1 MKKLFSA
8 VTSLV
13 MAATFVSS
21 AFTSSIVVSAAG
33 SVPAVQPNVSMGGVK
48 DITANKNI
56 SRSEYSKIVDNSD
69 IVFDFTNPDSEDGY
83 WRVDPEYGDV
93 TVSPRLDTHGQLI
106 TGIQMFLDLEGDFT
120 VEIDK
125 KSPALQN
132 VAVQPNKAMKGVT
145 LTCAVGPDSTGIPAT
160 PDTPVFNF
168 FFTPDANLKDGLYKI
183 SISENELEV
192 LDADRTRTD
201 ISVIPGYIAIGDVAS
216 SNSSSTTTTNTT
228 TTKATT
234 TTITT
239 KLTPTP
245 ESSSADNN
253 TTTTTTT
260 TVASSQA
267 DTTTTTTTAPPAPA
281 SGSASWVI
289 PEVHAKKGETV
300 KLDVVV
306 SGDSDLAVAGAQF
319 LLKASDSVGQPKA
332 TGGNAYSASS
342 SLASNKNEIAFGHGQ
357 GAGSTAKNNE
367 VIVSVE
373 YTIPE
378 NITAGKYP
386 VTWSDLFVSDTNGQ
400 DITDKIKAVDG
411 AIIIDETYDGEIA
424 WDIPEVV
431 AKPGEKVTMDV
442 LVIDDGNSAI
452 PVAGAQFKINADK
465 AEFVSVDGSEAYDSA
480 VKNNK
485 ETNEFAFGQGQG
497 KGTAAKNGAKVI
509 TLTYTA
515 PTTPGVYPV
524 TWSEEFI
531 SDTNGQDITDKI
543 TLLPGSI
550 TVAAQGDITWD
561 IPEVT
566 AKPGEKVTMDVLVI
580 DEAGSAL
587 PVAGAQFKITADTA
601 EFVSVDGSEAY
612 DSAVKNNKETNEFA
626 FGQGQGKGTAAK
638 NGAKVI
644 TLTYTAPTTPGTYPV
659 TWSEAFISDTNGLD
673 ITDQITLLPGSITV

>member
-1 MKKLFSA
+1 MKKLLSA

-48 DITANKNI
+48 DITANKNT
-56 SRSEYSKIVDNSD
+56 SLPDNSQIVENSD
-69 IVFDFTNPDSEDGY
+69 IVFDFTNPDAEDGY
-83 WRVDPEYGDV
+83 WRVNDKNVVDV
-93 TVSPRLDTHGQLI
+93 TVRLDTHSTKI
-106 TGIQMFLDLEGDFT
+106 TAVSAYLALEGGFAGKFS
-120 VEIDK
+120 K
-125 KSPALQN
+125 KSSTLNAVVKPNDADLAFSILCQGEDSHGTASN
-132 VAVQPNKAMKGVT
+132 PDNPSVVTIRLDPTGVA
-145 LTCAVGPDSTGIPAT
+145 
-160 PDTPVFNF
+160 
-168 FFTPDANLKDGLYKI
+168 DGLYKI
-183 SISENELEV
+183 G
-192 LDADRTRTD
+192 LDPTKKLSVCDDANPANNLP
-201 ISVIPGYIAIGDVAS
+201 ISVIPGYVAIGDVTPPQ
-216 SNSSSTTTTNTT
+216 SSTTTSSATTTTAKSTTTT
-228 TTKATT
+228 TTKA
-234 TTITT
+234 
-239 KLTPTP
+239 
-245 ESSSADNN
+245 SDGSSA
-253 TTTTTTT
+253 TTSKATTT
-260 TVASSQA
+260 TVVTQAS
-267 DTTTTTTTAPPAPA
+267 TTTTTTTAPPAPV

-319 LLKASDSVGQPKA
+319 LLKASDSIGQPKA
-332 TGGNAYSASS
+332 TGGNAYNASS
-342 SLASNKNEIAFGHGQ
+342 SLVSNKNEIAFGRTKGD
-357 GAGSTAKNNE
+357 GSTAKNNE

-411 AIIIDETYDGEIA
+411 AIIIDETYNGEIA

-442 LVIDDGNSAI
+442 VVIDDGNSAI
-452 PVAGAQFKINADK
+452 PVAGAQFKVTADK
-465 AEFVSVDGSEAYDSA
+465 AEFVSVDGSTAYDSS

-485 ETNEFAFGQGQG
+485 ETNEFAFGQGKG
-497 KGTAAKNGAKVI
+497 KGIAAANGAKVI

-515 PTTPGVYPV
+515 PTAPGVYPV
-524 TWSEEFI
+524 EWSEAFI

-543 TLLPGSI
+543 SLLPGSI

-566 AKPGEKVTMDVLVI
+566 AKPGEEVTMDVLVI

-587 PVAGAQFKITADTA
+587 PVAGAQFKVTADTA
-601 EFVSVDGSEAY
+601 EFVSVDGSAAY
-612 DSAVKNNKETNEFA
+612 DSKVVNNKATNEFA
-626 FGQGQGKGTAAK
+626 FGQG
-638 NGAKVI
+638 
-644 TLTYTAPTTPGTYPV
+644 
-659 TWSEAFISDTNGLD
+659 
-673 ITDQITLLPGSITV
+673 

>member
-1 MKKLFSA
+1 MKKLLSA

-56 SRSEYSKIVDNSD
+56 SRADYSKIVDTSD

-83 WRVDPEYGDV
+83 WRVDPDSGYSDIM
-93 TVSPRLDTHGQLI
+93 VSPRLDTHGKLI
-106 TGIQMFLDLEGDFT
+106 TGVQLFLDVEGDFT
-120 VEIDK
+120 AEIDTLA
-125 KSPALQN
+125 PALNN
-132 VAVQPNKAMKGVT
+132 VTVQTNNAEKALS
-145 LTCAVGPDSTGIPAT
+145 LTCAVGPGSTGIPAT
-160 PDTPVFNF
+160 ADEPVFNF

-183 SISENELEV
+183 SISPETLEV
-192 LDADRTRTD
+192 LDANKQRTD

-216 SNSSSTTTTNTT
+216 SNSSTTTTTNTT

-234 TTITT
+234 TTTITT
-239 KLTPTP
+239 KVTPTP

-485 ETNEFAFGQGQG
+485 DTNEFA
-497 KGTAAKNGAKVI
+497 
-509 TLTYTA
+509 
-515 PTTPGVYPV
+515 
-524 TWSEEFI
+524 
-531 SDTNGQDITDKI
+531 
-543 TLLPGSI
+543 
-550 TVAAQGDITWD
+550 
-561 IPEVT
+561 
-566 AKPGEKVTMDVLVI
+566 
-580 DEAGSAL
+580 
-587 PVAGAQFKITADTA
+587 
-601 EFVSVDGSEAY
+601 
-612 DSAVKNNKETNEFA
+612 
-626 FGQGQGKGTAAK
+626 
-638 NGAKVI
+638 
-644 TLTYTAPTTPGTYPV
+644 
-659 TWSEAFISDTNGLD
+659 
-673 ITDQITLLPGSITV
+673 